1 MSAYKFPL
9 VLALTLA
16 AGPVLAQE
24 ATVFPGNNT
33 PAAVRTGHD
42 SSSGPAVD
50 YTRTQSIAPN
60 SQNADPTLHGYSA
73 NVTRSDIYSGK

>member
-9 VLALTLA
+9 MLALALV

-24 ATVFPGNNT
+24 APVFPGNNT
-33 PAAVRTGHD
+33 PAAVRMDDSKTGL
-42 SSSGPAVD
+42 AVD
-50 YTRTQSIAPN
+50 YTRTQSVAPH
-60 SQNADPTLHGYSA
+60 SQNTDPTLGGYSA

>member
-1 MSAYKFPL
+1 MTAYKFPL

-42 SSSGPAVD
+42 TSSTPAVD
-50 YTRTQSIAPN
+50 YNRTHSIAPR
-60 SQNADPTLHGYSA
+60 SQDTDPTLYGYSA